1 MRSRGGAFAFW
12 LSPRH
17 WTPVNADALPYTL
30 LLILAELSI
39 GSLWITLGSDL
50 RGGVTRGF
58 VMTMAL
64 CIAIAAGLAYWTASG
79 IAIGTEVDG
88 YSIDPGPFDDMKRAL
103 VVVIVTSAIYMFCVF
118 MGWDPIGR
126 LFAPRSA
133 GSRDLSDG
141 RILLGEPGTMDP
153 PNVPGVTHCTLGS
166 SLTQDPGHPLAMLL
180 GDGLVRLPSAAGRG
194 RTRTL
199 NFQVHT
205 KLSGMHHFALL
216 NEPTVYALIRGWMQE
231 FALR

>member
-1 MRSRGGAFAFW
+1 M
-12 LSPRH
+12 
-17 WTPVNADALPYTL
+17 NADALPYTL

-58 VMTMAL
+58 VMTMAM
-64 CIAIAAGLAYWTASG
+64 CVAIAAGLAYWTASG

-126 LFAPRSA
+126 LFGIAGSIAGALAIVLLAMMLSPPPGASPPACWRSLEARWRSA
-133 GSRDLSDG
+133 PSPSPWSGGTGTSPKARSP
-141 RILLGEPGTMDP
+141 PG
-153 PNVPGVTHCTLGS
+153 
-166 SLTQDPGHPLAMLL
+166 
-180 GDGLVRLPSAAGRG
+180 PSATSTSFCSPPSSSR
-194 RTRTL
+194 L
-199 NFQVHT
+199 
-205 KLSGMHHFALL
+205 LSS
-216 NEPTVYALIRGWMQE
+216 P
-231 FALR
+231 